1 MLLAKR
7 SRGVSFL
14 LWGTCCAAL
23 IGAGCSQSSPVEFR
37 LNVMELESK
46 EMPPE
51 GAQKVADALVALFGT
66 PDEPFVFPESGL
78 DLRKLQFA
86 AGPVS
91 SDARGSS
98 RGLYRQHCAH
108 CHGIS
113 GDGLGPTAMFLN
125 PYPRDYRTGEF
136 KAKSTQLTARPTT
149 ADLERLLKEGV
160 PGTSMPSFVLL
171 PQAEIDSLVEYVKYL
186 SMRGQV
192 ERQLILDL
200 ADDEELALNREYLI
214 DSNLT
219 GVAQSWAEAEQAI
232 IAPAPPPEVNL
243 EESIALGREL
253 FQGAQANCVKCH
265 GTLALGDGQTDDFD
279 NWSKTTKTFFEQVKK
294 VEAAEIPHL
303 SLSDFQSVG
312 ALPIRNIKPR
322 NLRMGIF
329 RFGRRPLD
337 IYRRIHTGIAGTP
350 MPGVGQSD
358 ANPAGL
364 TPDQVWHLVNYVL
377 RGLPY
382 ESLSEPPEQFIA
394 GERTVF

>member
-1 MLLAKR
+1 
-7 SRGVSFL
+7 
-14 LWGTCCAAL
+14 
-23 IGAGCSQSSPVEFR
+23 VEFR
-37 LNVMELESK
+37 LNVMELEAK
-46 EMPPE
+46 ELSPE
-51 GAQKVADALVALFGT
+51 SSQKVADALVALFGT
-66 PDEPFVFPESGL
+66 PDEPFAFPESGL
-78 DLRKLQFA
+78 DVARLKFA
-86 AGPVS
+86 AGAVS
-91 SDARGSS
+91 SDAAGSS
-98 RGLYRQHCAH
+98 HGLYRQHCAH

-136 KAKSTQLTARPTT
+136 KAKSTLLTARPTK
-149 ADLERLLKEGV
+149 ADLDRLLKEGV

-171 PQAEIDSLVEYVKYL
+171 PQAEIDALVEYVKYL

-200 ADDEELALNREYLI
+200 ADDEELALNREYLV
-214 DSNLT
+214 DTNLT
-219 GVAQSWAEAEQAI
+219 GAAQAWAEADSAI
-232 IAPAPPPEVNL
+232 ISPAPPPDVSL

-279 NWSKTTKTFFEQVKK
+279 NWSKNTKAFFEQTKK
-294 VEAAEIPHL
+294 VEAADIPHL
-303 SLSDFQSVG
+303 SLADFQAVG

-364 TPDQVWHLVNYVL
+364 TSDQVWHLVNYVL

-394 GERTVF
+394 AERAVY